1 MNQKLQPPTPEELEP
16 IEATPPVSAV
26 EPAKAHSMLPDMDP
40 ATALDLQHRAD
51 TWVGHLATLTPKT
64 PEYTEQVRAISQVAR
79 QEIQQTTNATGR
91 FFERSLAQSRQEGDG
106 GQAIEVSKSLVDLR
120 NVVEDLQPN
129 DQGAFGR
136 FLSKLPGSRG
146 AKRYFRQYESNQEQL
161 NAVLHALERGQ
172 DNLRKDNAA
181 LALER
186 RTLWDAM
193 GELNKLS
200 ALLTELDQSVL
211 RKMEQLSGQ
220 GEVEAAKALEQ
231 DVLFAIRQRHMDVQ
245 TQLAVSVQSYLSMDL
260 IQDNNLKLVD
270 GVERAKTTTMTAL
283 RTAVVVAQALENQR
297 IVLDQIDA
305 VNSTTNAMIEQTSA
319 MLRDNSAR
327 IQEQAVTS
335 GVTMETLQ
343 KAYDNVFTA
352 IDQVEQFRSTAN
364 QNFATSIESLSQ
376 QLERA
381 TPYIERSRENEL
393 AREAET
399 SGQVGPGKLPPELTL

>member
-1 MNQKLQPPTPEELEP
+1 MNQKLQPPSPEDLEP
-16 IEATPPVSAV
+16 IEAAPPVQEV
-26 EPAKAHSMLPDMDP
+26 EPAKAHSMLPDVDP
-40 ATALDLQHRAD
+40 NTALDLQHRAD
-51 TWVGHLATLTPKT
+51 TWVGHLATLKPKT

-91 FFERSLAQSRQEGDG
+91 FFERSLNQAKTEGDG
-106 GQAIEVSKSLVDLR
+106 GQAVEVSKSLVDLR
-120 NVVEDLQPN
+120 NVVEELQPEQQN
-129 DQGAFGR
+129 AVGR
-136 FLSKLPGSRG
+136 FFGKLPGSRG
-146 AKRYFRQYESNQEQL
+146 VKRYFRQYESNQDQL

-181 LALER
+181 LSLER

-211 RKMEQLSGQ
+211 RKMDQLSAQGQ
-220 GEVEAAKALEQ
+220 VEEVKALEQ

-297 IVLDQIDA
+297 LVLDQIDA
-305 VNSTTNAMIEQTSA
+305 VNATTNSMIEKTSG

-343 KAYDNVFTA
+343 KAYDNVFAA

-364 QNFATSIESLSQ
+364 KNFATSIESLSQ

-393 AREAET
+393 SREAEN
-399 SGQVGPGKLPPELTL
+399 SGQVGAGKLPPELTL